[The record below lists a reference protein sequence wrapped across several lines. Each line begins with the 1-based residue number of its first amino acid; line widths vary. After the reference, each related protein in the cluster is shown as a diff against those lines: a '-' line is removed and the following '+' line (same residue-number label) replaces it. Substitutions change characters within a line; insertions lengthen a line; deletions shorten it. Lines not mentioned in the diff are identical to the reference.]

1 MGNLR
6 EGDYCI
12 QLYFRAMAREARAV
26 LCREHNKPVT
36 VEEINIDPP
45 KRGEAM
51 VRLAACGVCHS
62 DLSAI
67 TGTIALPLPLVLGHE
82 GAGVVEEVGEGVTEL
97 AKGDHV
103 IFSFIYM
110 CGKCRFC
117 ISGRPVLCLE
127 QGRALTTPLEGSPRA
142 HDGKGAPLNIFS
154 GCGAMAEYATVS
166 VENLIKV
173 DPKIPFEVAAL
184 VGCGV
189 TTGVGAVFNT
199 AKVAPGSSVAVFGCG
214 GVGLSVIQGARIA
227 GAERIIAIDTLEAK
241 LAMAKQFGATDVLLA
256 KDDPTKALK
265 KLTGGGPDYAFE
277 CVGSGELAATAYKAI
292 RRGGLAVVVGVAKPS
307 DSTSIRT
314 MTLPFEEKTITG
326 SYFGS
331 CVPRVDFP
339 RMLALYLKG
348 ELKLEELITRR
359 YSIAEAP
366 QAFADLQAGKNA
378 RGVIVF

>member
-1 MGNLR
+1 
-6 EGDYCI
+6 
-12 QLYFRAMAREARAV
+12 
-26 LCREHNKPVT
+26 
-36 VEEINIDPP
+36 
-45 KRGEAM
+45 
-51 VRLAACGVCHS
+51 
-62 DLSAI
+62 
-67 TGTIALPLPLVLGHE
+67 
-82 GAGVVEEVGEGVTEL
+82 VVEELGEGVGEF

-103 IFSFIYM
+103 VFSFIYM

-117 ISGRPVLCLE
+117 VSGRPVLCLE
-127 QGRALTTPLEGSPRA
+127 QGKALTTPLEGTPRVRDA
-142 HDGKGAPLNIFS
+142 KGQPLNIFS

-166 VENLIKV
+166 AENLIKV
-173 DPKIPFEVAAL
+173 DTKIPFDVAAL

-199 AKVAPGSSVAVFGCG
+199 AGVEPGSSVAVFGCG

-227 GAERIIAIDTLEAK
+227 GAERIIAIDTLDAK

-256 KDDPTKALK
+256 KAGEDPGKALK

-277 CVGSGELAATAYKAI
+277 CVGSGELAAAAYRAI

-307 DSTSIRT
+307 DSTSLRT

-348 ELKLEELITRR
+348 ALKLDELITRR
-359 YSIAEAP
+359 YKVSEAP
-366 QAFADLQAGKNA
+366 QAFADLESGRNA

>member
-1 MGNLR
+1 MPR
-6 EGDYCI
+6 K
-12 QLYFRAMAREARAV
+12 AKAA
-26 LCREHNKPVT
+26 LCRAHNTPVL
-36 VEEINIDPP
+36 VESIAVDPP
-45 KRGEAM
+45 KRGE
-51 VRLAACGVCHS
+51 VTVKLGACGVCHS

-82 GAGVVEEVGEGVTEL
+82 GAGVVEEVGEGVADL

-103 IFSFIYM
+103 VFSFIYM

-117 ISGRPVLCLE
+117 VAGRPVLCLE
-127 QGRALTTPLEGSPRA
+127 AGKALATPREGTPRVRDA
-142 HDGKGAPLNIFS
+142 AGAPLNIFS

-166 VENLIKV
+166 AENLIRI
-173 DPKIPFEVAAL
+173 DPKIPLDCAAL

-199 AKVAPGSSVAVFGCG
+199 AKVEPGSSVAVFGCG

-227 GAERIIAIDTLEAK
+227 GAERIVAIDTLEAK
-241 LAMAKQFGATDVLLA
+241 LEMAKKFGATDTLVFGEDVVKPLN
-256 KDDPTKALK
+256 KM
-265 KLTGGGPDYAFE
+265 TGGGPDYAFE
-277 CVGSGELAATAYKAI
+277 CVGSGELAGTAYKAI

-307 DSTSIRT
+307 DSTSLRT

-339 RMLALYLKG
+339 RMLALYLAG
-348 ELKLEELITRR
+348 QLKLEELITRR
-359 YSIAEAP
+359 YPIGEAP
-366 QAFADLQAGKNA
+366 QAFADLESGRNA
-378 RGVIVF
+378 RGVITF

>member
-1 MGNLR
+1 
-6 EGDYCI
+6 
-12 QLYFRAMAREARAV
+12 MARKAKAAV
-26 LCREHNKPVT
+26 CREHNKPVT
-36 VEEINIDPP
+36 VEELNVDPP
-45 KRGEAM
+45 RRGEVM
-51 VRLAACGVCHS
+51 VKLGACGVCHS

-82 GAGVVEEVGEGVTEL
+82 GAGVVEEVGEGVSGL

-117 ISGRPVLCLE
+117 LSGRPVLCLE
-127 QGRALTTPLEGSPRA
+127 QGRALTTPLEGTPRVRDA
-142 HDGKGAPLNIFS
+142 KGEALNIFS
-154 GCGAMAEYATVS
+154 GCGAMAQYATVS
-166 VENLIKV
+166 AENLIKI
-173 DPKIPFEVAAL
+173 DPKIPLECASL

-241 LAMAKQFGATDVLLA
+241 LAMAKKFGATDVLLA
-256 KDDPTKALK
+256 KKEEDPAKALK

-277 CVGSGELAATAYKAI
+277 CVGSGELAAAAYRAI

-307 DSTSIRT
+307 DSTSVRT
-314 MTLPFEEKTITG
+314 MTLPFEEKTLTG

-331 CVPRVDFP
+331 CVPRIDFP

-359 YSIAEAP
+359 YRIDEAA
-366 QAFADLQAGKNA
+366 QAFADLESGRNA

>member
-1 MGNLR
+1 MPR
-6 EGDYCI
+6 K
-12 QLYFRAMAREARAV
+12 ARAV
-26 LCREHNKPVT
+26 LCREHNAPVV
-36 VEEINIDPP
+36 VETIAVDPP
-45 KRGEAM
+45 KRGE
-51 VRLAACGVCHS
+51 VTVKLGACGVCHS

-82 GAGVVEEVGEGVTEL
+82 GAGVVEEVGEGVSGL

-117 ISGRPVLCLE
+117 VAGRPVLCLE
-127 QGRALTTPLEGSPRA
+127 QGKALTTPLEGTPRVR
-142 HDGKGAPLNIFS
+142 DSGGAPLNIFS

-166 VENLIKV
+166 AENLIKV
-173 DPKIPFEVAAL
+173 DAKIPMEVAAL

-199 AKVAPGSSVAVFGCG
+199 AKVTPGSSVAVFGCG

-227 GAERIIAIDTLEAK
+227 GAEKIIAIDTLEPK
-241 LAMAKQFGATDVLLA
+241 LAMAKQFGATDTLLYGE
-256 KDDPTKALK
+256 DPTKALK
-265 KLTGGGPDYAFE
+265 KMTGGGPDYAFE
-277 CVGSGELAATAYKAI
+277 CVGSGELAGAAYRAI

-307 DSTSIRT
+307 DSTSLRT
-314 MTLPFEEKTITG
+314 MTLPFEEKTLTG

-339 RMLALYLKG
+339 RMLSLYMAGK
-348 ELKLEELITRR
+348 LKLEELITRR
-359 YSIAEAP
+359 YRIDEAP
-366 QAFADLQAGKNA
+366 QAFADLESGRNA

>member
-1 MGNLR
+1 MTR
-6 EGDYCI
+6 KAQAAI
-12 QLYFRAMAREARAV
+12 
-26 LCREHNKPVT
+26 CRELNRAIV
-36 VEEINIDPP
+36 VEEIAVASPG
-45 KRGEAM
+45 RGE
-51 VRLAACGVCHS
+51 VLVKLGACGVCHS

-67 TGTIALPLPLVLGHE
+67 NGTIALPLPLVLGHE
-82 GAGVVEEVGEGVTEL
+82 GAGTVEEVGEGVSEL
-97 AKGDHV
+97 ARGDHV
-103 IFSFIYM
+103 VFSFIYM

-117 ISGRPVLCLE
+117 VAGRPVLCLE
-127 QGRALTTPLEGSPRA
+127 QGKALTTPLAGKHRT
-142 HDGKGAPLNIFS
+142 HDAAGKPLNIFS

-166 VENLIKV
+166 AENLIRV
-173 DPKIPFEVAAL
+173 DPKIPLDCAAL

-227 GAERIIAIDTLEAK
+227 GAEKIIALDTLQPK
-241 LAMAKQFGATDVLLA
+241 LEMAKKFGATDTILFTE
-256 KDDPTKALK
+256 DPTKALK
-265 KLTGGGPDYAFE
+265 KMTSGGPDYAFE
-277 CVGSGELAATAYKAI
+277 CVGSGELAGTAYRAI

-307 DSTSIRT
+307 DSTSLRT

-339 RMLALYLKG
+339 RMLALYLAG
-348 ELKLEELITRR
+348 QLKLEELITRR

-366 QAFADLQAGKNA
+366 QAFADLESGRNA
-378 RGVIVF
+378 RGVVVF

>member
-1 MGNLR
+1 M
-6 EGDYCI
+6 
-12 QLYFRAMAREARAV
+12 
-26 LCREHNKPVT
+26 LCREHNKPVV
-36 VEEINIDPP
+36 VEQISIDAP
-45 KRGEAM
+45 KRGE
-51 VRLAACGVCHS
+51 VTVKLGACGVCHS

-67 TGTIALPLPLVLGHE
+67 NGTIALPLPLVLGHE
-82 GAGVVEEVGEGVTEL
+82 GAGVVEKVGEGVTDL
-97 AKGDHV
+97 APGDHV

-117 ISGRPVLCLE
+117 VAGRPVLCLE
-127 QGRALTTPLEGSPRA
+127 QGKALTTPLEGTTRA
-142 HDGKGAPLNIFS
+142 HDAKGAPLGIFS

-166 VENLIKV
+166 AENLIKI
-173 DPKIPFEVAAL
+173 DPKIPLDCAAL

-199 AKVAPGSSVAVFGCG
+199 AKVEPGSSVAVFGCG
-214 GVGLSVIQGARIA
+214 GVGLSVIQGALIA
-227 GAERIIAIDTLEAK
+227 GARRIIAIDTLAPK
-241 LAMAKQFGATDVLLA
+241 LEMAKKFGATDTIVFNE
-256 KDDPTKALK
+256 DPVKEVK
-265 KLTGGGPDYAFE
+265 KITAGGPDYAFE
-277 CVGSGELAATAYKAI
+277 CVGSGELAATAYRAI

-307 DSTSIRT
+307 DSTAIRT

-339 RMLALYLKG
+339 RMLALYMAG
-348 ELKLEELITRR
+348 RLKLEELITRR
-359 YSIAEAP
+359 YPIAEAP

>member
-1 MGNLR
+1 MPR
-6 EGDYCI
+6 
-12 QLYFRAMAREARAV
+12 QARAV
-26 LCREHNKPVT
+26 LCREHNKPV
-36 VEEINIDPP
+36 VIEEISVDSP
-45 KRGEAM
+45 KRGEVM
-51 VRLAACGVCHS
+51 VKLGACGVCHS

-82 GAGVVEEVGEGVTEL
+82 GAGVVEEVGEGVTDL

-103 IFSFIYM
+103 AFSFIYM

-117 ISGRPVLCLE
+117 LSGRPVLCLE
-127 QGRALTTPLEGSPRA
+127 QGKALTTPLEGTPRT
-142 HDGKGAPLNIFS
+142 HDTAGKPLNIFS

-166 VENLIKV
+166 AENLIRI
-173 DPKIPFEVAAL
+173 DAKIPLDCAAL

-199 AKVAPGSSVAVFGCG
+199 AKVQPGSSVAVFGCG

-227 GAERIIAIDTLEAK
+227 GAEKIIAIDTLEAK
-241 LAMAKQFGATDVLLA
+241 LAMAKQFGATDVLMG
-256 KDDPTKALK
+256 KEDPTKALK

-307 DSTSIRT
+307 DTTSLRT

-348 ELKLEELITRR
+348 QLKLEELVTKR
-359 YSIAEAP
+359 YKVTEAA
-366 QAFADLQAGKNA
+366 QAFTDLESGRNA
-378 RGVIVF
+378 RGVILF

>member
-1 MGNLR
+1 MSR
-6 EGDYCI
+6 KS
-12 QLYFRAMAREARAV
+12 RAA
-26 LCREHNKPVT
+26 LCRELNKPVV
-36 VEEINIDPP
+36 VEEISVGAPG
-45 KRGEAM
+45 RGE
-51 VRLAACGVCHS
+51 VLVKLGACGVCHS

-67 TGTIALPLPLVLGHE
+67 NGTIALPLPLVLGHE
-82 GAGVVEEVGEGVTEL
+82 GAGVVEEAGEGVRDL

-103 IFSFIYM
+103 VFSFIYM

-117 ISGRPVLCLE
+117 VAGRPVLCLE
-127 QGRALTTPLEGSPRA
+127 QGKALTTPLAGQHRT
-142 HDGKGAPLNIFS
+142 HDAAGKPLNIFS

-166 VENLIKV
+166 AENLIRI
-173 DPKIPFEVAAL
+173 DPKIPLDCAAL

-199 AKVAPGSSVAVFGCG
+199 AKVQPGSSVAVFGCG

-227 GAERIIAIDTLEAK
+227 GAEKIIALDALPEKLE
-241 LAMAKQFGATDVLLA
+241 MARRFGATDTLLA
-256 KDDPTKALK
+256 RKDEDPTKHLK
-265 KLTGGGPDYAFE
+265 KITGGGPDYAFE
-277 CVGSGELAATAYKAI
+277 CVGSGELAGTAYRAI

-307 DSTSIRT
+307 ESTSLRT

-339 RMLALYLKG
+339 RMLSLYLAGK
-348 ELKLEELITRR
+348 LQLEELITRR

-366 QAFADLQAGKNA
+366 QAFADLESGRNA